1 VQNPPTLTPTKPLNP
16 TNPPTPSTPST
27 PSTPTTTTEPAVI
40 QTATLT
46 TVQNFDPNNDSEK
59 LYKVKLKN

>member
-1 VQNPPTLTPTKPLNP
+1 MQNPPTLTPTKPLDP
-16 TNPPTPSTPST
+16 TTPPTPST